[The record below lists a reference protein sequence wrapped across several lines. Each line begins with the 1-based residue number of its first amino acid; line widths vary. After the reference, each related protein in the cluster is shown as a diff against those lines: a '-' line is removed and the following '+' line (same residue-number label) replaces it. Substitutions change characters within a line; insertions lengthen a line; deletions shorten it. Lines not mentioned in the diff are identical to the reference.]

1 MALRNSL
8 RDTEFVSRFGGE
20 EFVFLLPDVSE
31 SDIKPLLNRVR
42 EKVKSIPF
50 KFKNQRIT
58 VTVSI
63 GAAQII
69 ENELITETFERADAA
84 LYKAKHQSRD
94 RVIIDS

>member
-1 MALRNSL
+1 M
-8 RDTEFVSRFGGE
+8 
-20 EFVFLLPDVSE
+20 FLLPDIGE
-31 SDIKPLLNRVR
+31 NDIKPLLDRVR

-69 ENELITETFERADAA
+69 DNELISETFERADAA
-84 LYKAKHQSRD
+84 LYKAKHESRD
-94 RVIIDS
+94 RVIID